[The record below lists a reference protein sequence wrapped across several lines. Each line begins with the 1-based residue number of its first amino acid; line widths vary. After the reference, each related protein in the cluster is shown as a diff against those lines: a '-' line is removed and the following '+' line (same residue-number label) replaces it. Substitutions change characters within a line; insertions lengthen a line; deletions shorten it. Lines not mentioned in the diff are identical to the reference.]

1 MKIST
6 LAACG
11 MVPILLLASPGFAFE
26 PIVSIAGQ
34 VPVIHP
40 GEGTQQLLATRAQTG
55 GQFSAIVDVQKAGSD
70 TGGPMIHAKETEIW
84 YVVEGSYEFN
94 IGGKAVEGGPGTLIA
109 VDAGQ
114 PHSFK
119 AKTDG
124 KLLMIWTPGGFEQF
138 FMDWDKQ
145 GKAFGPDIGAMAESY
160 GVTWP

>member
-1 MKIST
+1 MKTT
-6 LAACG
+6 LLGAAVLCALA
-11 MVPILLLASPGFAFE
+11 IAASPALAFD
-26 PIVSIAGQ
+26 PIISIAGQ

-40 GEGTQQLLATRAQTG
+40 GGGTQQLLATGAQTG

-94 IGGKAVEGGPGTLIA
+94 IGGKAVQGGPGTLIA

-145 GKAFGPDIGAMAESY
+145 GKAFGPDIGAQAASY

>member
-1 MKIST
+1 MALRT
-6 LAACG
+6 LLIFG
-11 MVPILLLASPGFAFE
+11 LFSVLAGPALAFE
-26 PIVSIAGQ
+26 PVISIGGKAII
-34 VPVIHP
+34 IHP

-70 TGGPMIHAKETEIW
+70 TGGPMIHFKETEIW

-94 IGGKAVEGGPGTLIA
+94 IGGKVVEGGPGTLIA

-114 PHSFK
+114 PHAFT

-145 GKAFGPDIGAMAESY
+145 GIPFGPEIGAQAESY
-160 GVTWP
+160 GVAWP